1 MKLKLLTLLLALV
14 LTISLVGCG
23 NNTDSNNSD
32 NMISDI
38 KNGID
43 SVKDKVESG
52 IQSGENLMNEDTKI
66 TREKAK
72 EIALNHANLKD
83 NDIKNYK
90 IEIDREDGLLVYD
103 IEFDHNDTE
112 YNYEIDANS
121 GDIREH
127 DKDSIYD

>member
-1 MKLKLLTLLLALV
+1 MRILKSPV
-14 LTISLVGCG
+14 
-23 NNTDSNNSD
+23 
-32 NMISDI
+32 
-38 KNGID
+38 
-43 SVKDKVESG
+43 
-52 IQSGENLMNEDTKI
+52 
-66 TREKAK
+66 
-72 EIALNHANLKD
+72 KD

-90 IEIDREDGLLVYD
+90 IEIDRDDGSLVYD

>member
-52 IQSGENLMNEDTKI
+52 IQSGESLMNEDTKI